1 MIEYNNIYFI
11 GIGGVGMSAIARMLR
26 SRGAVV
32 SGSDASESLVT
43 EGLQEEG
50 IKVNL
55 TQVAENLENRI
66 ECVVYTTA
74 IPEDNPELVE
84 AKKRGLPIYTY
95 AQMLGILSK
104 DLDTIAIS
112 GAHGKTTTT
121 AMTSAA
127 FHGAGK
133 KPHVIIGSL
142 LPSIKSNYIK
152 GTEDLLITEACEYNR
167 TFLNLSPKHLVIT
180 NIDEDHLD
188 YFKDLDDIKSAFV
201 EMAEKVH
208 KDGKIICD
216 PTSPNLAQVV
226 EKFADKIIDYTKF
239 MSEVPKLKVIGKHN
253 IANAAAALAAVSI
266 YKGKDDLEG
275 AKKGLEEFSGTW
287 RRLEVRGTNGSDA
300 VIYDD
305 YAHHPDEI
313 HATISSLKGEF
324 PNKKI
329 VVFFQPHLYSRTKL
343 LLDGFVKALS
353 EADEIY
359 LLPIYAAREKEDSS
373 ISSEILTDKLKEV
386 SQDGKVVE
394 YLDSFEEA
402 AKKINEKDSENIVVT
417 MGAGDVYKILD
428 LI

>member
-1 MIEYNNIYFI
+1 MIEYDNIYFI

-32 SGSDASESLVT
+32 SGSDASASLVT
-43 EGLQEEG
+43 EGLQEEN
-50 IKVNL
+50 IKVSL
-55 TQVAENLENRI
+55 TQVAENIGDEI
-66 ECVVYTTA
+66 DCVVYTTA
-74 IPEDNPELVE
+74 IPKENPELVE
-84 AKKRGLPIYTY
+84 AHRRGLPVYTY

-121 AMTSAA
+121 AMTSVV
-127 FHGAGK
+127 FHGVGK

-152 GTEDLLITEACEYNR
+152 GEEDLLITEACEYNR

-188 YFKDLDDIKSAFV
+188 YFKDLNDIKNAFV
-201 EMAEKVH
+201 EMAEKLPE
-208 KDGKIICD
+208 DGKIICD
-216 PTSPNLAQVV
+216 PSLENLAPIV

-239 MSEVPKLKVIGKHN
+239 ISEVPKLKVLGKHN
-253 IANAAAALAAVSI
+253 ISNAAAALAAVSI
-266 YKGKDDLEG
+266 YTDNLEG
-275 AKKGLEEFSGTW
+275 AKNSLKEFAGTW
-287 RRLEVRGTNGSDA
+287 RRLEVRGVNHKDA
-300 VIYDD
+300 IIYDD

-313 HATISSLKGEF
+313 RATIASLREEF
-324 PNKKI
+324 DDKKI

-343 LLDGFVKALS
+343 LLDKFVKALH

-359 LLPIYAAREKEDSS
+359 LLPIYAAREPEDPT
-373 ISSEILTDKLKEV
+373 ISSEILTQKLKEIA
-386 SQDGKVVE
+386 QKDKKIE
-394 YLDSFEEA
+394 YLDSFGSA
-402 AKKINEKDSENIVVT
+402 ANKINEKDAENIVVT